1 MKFSY
6 GLFVKL
12 FVESVISVHIIKYNK
27 TMNSRLSMSSYA
39 RVLLSTVYLSSIEI
53 IEFQFLNLLSE
64 CYIAILI

>member
-1 MKFSY
+1 MKFLY

-27 TMNSRLSMSSYA
+27 IMNSRLSLSSYA

-64 CYIAILI
+64 CYIAI

>member
-1 MKFSY
+1 MKFLY

-27 TMNSRLSMSSYA
+27 IMNSRLSMSSYA

-64 CYIAILI
+64 CYNIAI

>member
-1 MKFSY
+1 MKFLN

-12 FVESVISVHIIKYNK
+12 LVESVISVHIIKYNK
-27 TMNSRLSMSSYA
+27 IMNSRLSMSSYA

-64 CYIAILI
+64 CYIAI

>member
-1 MKFSY
+1 MKFLY

-27 TMNSRLSMSSYA
+27 IMNSRLSMSSYA
-39 RVLLSTVYLSSIEI
+39 RILLSTVYLSSIKI

-64 CYIAILI
+64 CFIAI